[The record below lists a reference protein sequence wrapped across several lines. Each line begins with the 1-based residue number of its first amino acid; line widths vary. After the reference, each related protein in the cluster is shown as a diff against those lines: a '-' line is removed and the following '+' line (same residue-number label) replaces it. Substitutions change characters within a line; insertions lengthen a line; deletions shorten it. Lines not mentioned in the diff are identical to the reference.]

1 MSIQGDDRGPLGYAK
16 RIDLNTL
23 GDTFIPV
30 PQSTFLPRHV
40 VVTNP
45 STTLAASASTVGLY
59 TGAGATGV
67 TIVTPSVSTTLTSA
81 AVFADKTI
89 AAATA
94 VITPTWNSTEG
105 CYGVYARVAVV
116 HGAAATLDMYVYGD
130 QLLP

>member
-1 MSIQGDDRGPLGYAK
+1 MSIQGNDRGPLGYAK
-16 RIDLNTL
+16 KIDLNTL

-30 PQSTFLPRHV
+30 PQGSFLPRNIT
-40 VVTNP
+40 VTNP
-45 STTLAASASTVGLY
+45 STTLAASVSTVGLY

-94 VITPTWNSTEG
+94 VITPTWNSTKG

-130 QLLP
+130 PLVP

>member
-1 MSIQGDDRGPLGYAK
+1 MSIQGDSRGPLGYAK
-16 RIDLNTL
+16 KIDLNTL

-30 PQSTFLPRHV
+30 PQGSFLPRNIT
-40 VVTNP
+40 VTNP

-67 TIVTPSVSTTLTSA
+67 TIVTPSVSTSLTSA

-89 AAATA
+89 AASTA
-94 VITPTWNSTEG
+94 VITPTWNSEEG

-116 HGAAATLDMYVYGD
+116 HGSAATLDMYVYGD
-130 QLLP
+130 TLVP